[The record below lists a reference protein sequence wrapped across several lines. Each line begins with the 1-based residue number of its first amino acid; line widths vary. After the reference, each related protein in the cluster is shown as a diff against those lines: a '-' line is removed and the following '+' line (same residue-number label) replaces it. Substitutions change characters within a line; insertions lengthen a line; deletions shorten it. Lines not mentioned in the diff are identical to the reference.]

1 VRGRRVHFEATQTHE
16 FEQPWG
22 LFDGGDDGGDGDGGD
37 GGGDDG
43 GDGVGDGVG
52 GGSGGDDDH
61 CHGNNNKNNQHSN
74 SWSHL
79 MSFMYRL
86 KELIASATTGICTS
100 ERYVMDQTD
109 RQKTQYVSRHTSH
122 GTCTSKS
129 NGTDEKKSIMNQERR
144 YIKLPHA
151 STCCEPKIVV
161 MLNPNPDPSPL
172 T

>member
-1 VRGRRVHFEATQTHE
+1 
-16 FEQPWG
+16 
-22 LFDGGDDGGDGDGGD
+22 
-37 GGGDDG
+37 
-43 GDGVGDGVG
+43 
-52 GGSGGDDDH
+52 
-61 CHGNNNKNNQHSN
+61 
-74 SWSHL
+74 

-144 YIKLPHA
+144 YIKLLHA
-151 STCCEPKIVV
+151 SICCEPKIVV
-161 MLNPNPDPSPL
+161 TLNPNPDPSPL